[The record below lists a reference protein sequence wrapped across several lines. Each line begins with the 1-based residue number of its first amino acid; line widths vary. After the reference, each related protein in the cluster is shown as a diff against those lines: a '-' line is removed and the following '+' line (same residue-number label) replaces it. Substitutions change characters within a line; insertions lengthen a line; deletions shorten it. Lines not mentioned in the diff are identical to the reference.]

1 MADIDQM
8 ATSAVSVIVPF
19 PVFINI
25 IIEFSANQSNSRA
38 DGRFAQVE
46 KKWYFCSLEGRK
58 PHQVSKQIE

>member
-25 IIEFSANQSNSRA
+25 INEFSANQSNSRA
-38 DGRFAQVE
+38 DGRFALVE
-46 KKWYFCSLEGRK
+46 KK
-58 PHQVSKQIE
+58 

>member
-25 IIEFSANQSNSRA
+25 IIEFLPIRA
-38 DGRFAQVE
+38 TPVPMVDLLKS
-46 KKWYFCSLEGRK
+46 KKSDTFVVWKAASLTKYRNK
-58 PHQVSKQIE
+58 